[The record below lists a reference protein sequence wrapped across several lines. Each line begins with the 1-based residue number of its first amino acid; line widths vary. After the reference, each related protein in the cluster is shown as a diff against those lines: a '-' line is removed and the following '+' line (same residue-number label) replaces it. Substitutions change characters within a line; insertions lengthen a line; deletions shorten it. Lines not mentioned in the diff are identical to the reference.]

1 MDTASGIATA
11 IWSGCK
17 FSHLST
23 YVQPSNTQ
31 TSSPHVS
38 HNSSSSLTAII
49 ILFSSFAWN
58 NVIKSLKWTEC
69 ILFKKKKKKHTHTY

>member
-11 IWSGCK
+11 IWSGWR

-31 TSSPHVS
+31 TSSLHVS
-38 HNSSSSLTAII
+38 HNSSLSAII
-49 ILFSSFAWN
+49 ILFFYS
-58 NVIKSLKWTEC
+58 ICME
-69 ILFKKKKKKHTHTY
+69 

>member
-11 IWSGCK
+11 IWSGWK

-31 TSSPHVS
+31 TFSLHVS
-38 HNSSSSLTAII
+38 HNSSLTAII
-49 ILFSSFAWN
+49 ILFSSFSWN
-58 NVIKSLKWTEC
+58 NVIKSPKWTER
-69 ILFKKKKKKHTHTY
+69 IFF